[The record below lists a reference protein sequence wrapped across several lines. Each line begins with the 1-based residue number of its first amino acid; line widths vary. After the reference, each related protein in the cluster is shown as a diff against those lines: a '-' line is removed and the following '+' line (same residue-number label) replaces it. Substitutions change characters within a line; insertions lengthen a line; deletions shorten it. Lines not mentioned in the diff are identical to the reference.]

1 MLARIPRVCYH
12 ILPAAFDALK
22 STAKES
28 MRTQSIVIVV
38 SPLVAL
44 MEDQVASFYSKGIRA
59 IRILKEDSLTED
71 VVDELHAGQ
80 YHMLFFSPEGILT
93 DGTWRHDS
101 ESCIWGKCGRICG

>member
-1 MLARIPRVCYH
+1 MPRKPFACGPTGSGKSLCYA

-44 MEDQVASFYSKGIRA
+44 MEDQVASFYSKGIR
-59 IRILKEDSLTED
+59 
-71 VVDELHAGQ
+71 
-80 YHMLFFSPEGILT
+80 F
-93 DGTWRHDS
+93 
-101 ESCIWGKCGRICG
+101 